1 MVADFDADQRI
12 RLYNNH
18 LDFTTFQYTFHHQFE
33 AADFPSG
40 IPTED
45 GWHKMRLE
53 ARVVDENTTSYT
65 CYFDGEMLGSGPVL
79 DTGSDRMTAG
89 RFGVFAFQQDADGI
103 AGFFDNLVAEELTEA
118 TDADFAD
125 NFESGAP
132 DANWGLFW
140 AGEEG
145 IEAVAMNEAP
155 APLENGGDYVG
166 YLQDSDGSYTGSA
179 QAVVDDIVSQDYA
192 VEADVYCYVNH
203 PEGSAY
209 TGIVIHADSAVNTY
223 IKMVADFDADQ
234 RIRLYNNHLNF
245 TTFQYTFHHQFEA
258 ADFPNGIPTEDGW
271 HHMRL
276 EARVIDENTTGYW
289 CYFDGE
295 LLAGSPVYDTS
306 NDRMT
311 AGRYGVF
318 SFQQDADGIAGY
330 FDNFMMEKLDPI
342 TSIDEDY
349 EFESVPNEFA
359 LKQNYP
365 NPFNPSTTI
374 SYEINSA
381 NHVSL
386 VIYDILGNKVKEL
399 VSEMQSAGFYSVTWD
414 GTNDFG
420 NRVNSGIYVYT
431 LRTGQL
437 LDSRKMILMK

>member
-1 MVADFDADQRI
+1 
-12 RLYNNH
+12 
-18 LDFTTFQYTFHHQFE
+18 
-33 AADFPSG
+33 
-40 IPTED
+40 
-45 GWHKMRLE
+45 
-53 ARVVDENTTSYT
+53 
-65 CYFDGEMLGSGPVL
+65 MLGSGPVL